1 METIKE
7 IAANLVIL
15 ALLFA
20 FLQLLLPESNLRGP
34 ARLICG
40 LLLLLAVLSPL
51 GELRGANVASI
62 LDWSSSSEENKAQEL
77 INNGENWARNLIE
90 KEKDE

>member
-7 IAANLVIL
+7 ITVNLVIL

-20 FLQLLLPESNLRGP
+20 FLQLLLPDSNLRGP

-62 LDWSSSSEENKAQEL
+62 FNWSGPNEEGKAQEL
-77 INNGENWARNLIE
+77 IDNGENWALSIIE
-90 KEKDE
+90 KEKIE

>member
-7 IAANLVIL
+7 IAANLVLL

-20 FLQLLLPESNLRGP
+20 FLQLLLPDSTLRGP

-51 GELRGANVASI
+51 GELRGADLPSI
-62 LDWSSSSEENKAQEL
+62 LHLQSVEGDGKANELIENGESWAQILIDQEENE
-77 INNGENWARNLIE
+77 
-90 KEKDE
+90 